1 MSGVN
6 KVIILGHLGRDPEV
20 RQLASGSSVCTF
32 SVATSRRWK
41 DKQGEARDETEWH
54 NLVCYDMLAEIA
66 ARYLRKGNRCYFDGR
81 LKTRK
86 WQDKTGADRWS
97 TEVVVEHLQLL
108 DKQKR
113 DDDESAPPR
122 APPRAPA
129 KAAASLYDIED
140 DLPF

>member
-66 ARYLRKGNRCYFDGR
+66 ARYLRKGSKCYFDGR

-86 WQDKTGADRWS
+86 WQDKTGADRYT
-97 TEVVVEHLQLL
+97 TEIVVEHLQLL

-113 DDDESAPPR
+113 EDDAAPKSAP
-122 APPRAPA
+122 APKPA
-129 KAAASLYDIED
+129 DNLDDIPD
-140 DLPF
+140 DIPF